1 MSLPAILICHHDPSY
16 LALLSDYIRERDFA
30 VYGTMEPTQVLLMLN
45 TRSFQLCLLD
55 AHLAAN
61 QAFELTA
68 SLRVHYPHLPVL
80 MLTAAPS
87 REEQV
92 AAFRAGVAD
101 YISVPTDME
110 LLLARMKALIRL
122 LEPDK
127 EDSMPTV
134 FKLGTTRFDGTKHLL
149 GNQTLSVRES
159 DLLLLLCRYKNK
171 TVLRSHIL
179 RSIWAKDDVFA
190 SRSLSVYINR
200 LRHHLSNTSTVQILP
215 VRGKGYML
223 IDKS

>member
-1 MSLPAILICHHDPSY
+1 MPQPVILICHHDPSY
-16 LALLSDYIRERDFA
+16 LALLGDYIRERDFT
-30 VYGTMEPTQVLLMLN
+30 VYGTMDPAQVLPLLHIH
-45 TRSFQLCLLD
+45 SVQLCLLD

-61 QAFELTA
+61 QAFELTS
-68 SLRVHYPHLPVL
+68 SLRVHYPHLPVI
-80 MLTAAPS
+80 MLSAASS
-87 REEQV
+87 RNQQV

-110 LLLARMKALIRL
+110 LLLARMNALIRL

-127 EDSMPTV
+127 EDLMPTV
-134 FKLGTTRFDGTKHLL
+134 FDLGTVRFDGEKHTL
-149 GNQTLSVRES
+149 GSRSLSLRES

-179 RSIWAKDDVFA
+179 RSIWANEDVFA

-200 LRHHLSNTSTVQILP
+200 LRHLLGDNSTVQILP